1 MWRSSPPVR
10 LWTGTGTDKTLKR
23 LTAKIGRRHEKSSA
37 FGGSDARALVPFND
51 KLSRSK

>member
-10 LWTGTGTDKTLKR
+10 LWTGNRNRRLLKR
-23 LTAKIGRRHEKSSA
+23 LTAKIGRRHDEAVLSGEDGK
-37 FGGSDARALVPFND
+37 GSRDMFND